1 MATSFKRSLLAF
13 SAFMIASSV
22 AWAKEEEKTATEP
35 VQQINQTYQELALFG
50 RVFDQIREAYVEE
63 VSDEDLINAAID
75 GMLQSLDPHSS
86 FLTGED
92 AQEMQEQTTG
102 SYGGLGLQVSQDEN
116 GMVLVIAPFDDTPA
130 SKAGIEPG
138 DRISHVDGEPT
149 MGEGLDKATEKMKGE
164 PNTDVTLT
172 IIRDGQSPFDVVVT
186 RDIIRPNPVRWRL
199 DGSSGYIR
207 LAAFN
212 ERTTE
217 VLLEAIEDLQKQATA
232 QNKQLNGFVLDL
244 RSNPGGLL
252 DQAIS
257 VVDSFINSGEIV
269 SIRSRHEKDTQR
281 FTATEGD
288 AAEGLPLVVLINP
301 GSASASEV
309 VAGALQDL
317 ERAVIIG
324 ERSFGKGS
332 VQTVSQVSADG
343 DLVRMTTARYFTPS
357 GRSIQGEGI
366 YPDIEV
372 KAAKIETIEREIMR
386 EGDIPG
392 ALANPGVGYPRE
404 DNEEDNSNS
413 ENNTDNLDESKGE
426 SSSENNGE
434 KPTETPKTEEEKN
447 SLLDTIKDALGK
459 KDNNVKGNKVSE
471 EIIAKEADAAKV
483 DNQLQRALDLLEAIA
498 IYNRFEQNSQ
508 KPPLPKTES
517 NISANSEK

>member
-1 MATSFKRSLLAF
+1 MFVSFKKSLLAF
-13 SAFMIASSV
+13 SAIMLTNPIAWSLTDT
-22 AWAKEEEKTATEP
+22 EKQVNE
-35 VQQINQTYQELALFG
+35 TYQELALFG
-50 RVFDQIREAYVEE
+50 RVFDQVRENYVEE
-63 VSDEDLINAAID
+63 VSDEELINAAID
-75 GMLQSLDPHSS
+75 GMLRSLDPHSS
-86 FLTGED
+86 FLTGEETL
-92 AQEMQEQTTG
+92 EMQEQTSG
-102 SYGGLGLQVSQDEN
+102 SYGGLGIQVSQDEN

-172 IIRDGQSPFDVVVT
+172 IIRDGQPSFDVVLT

-199 DGSSGYIR
+199 ENNSGYIR

-217 VLLEAIEDLQKQATA
+217 VLVEAITDLQKQAA
-232 QNKQLNGFVLDL
+232 EQNKTINGYVLDL

-252 DQAIS
+252 DQAIN
-257 VVDSFINSGEIV
+257 VADTFIHSGEIV
-269 SIRSRHEKDTQR
+269 SIRSRHEQDTQR

-288 AAEGLPLVVLINP
+288 IIEGAPLVVLINP

-317 ERAVIIG
+317 ERAIVIG

-332 VQTVSQVSADG
+332 VQTVSQVSNDG

-372 KAAKIETIEREIMR
+372 KAAKIETLEREIMR

-392 ALANPGVGYPRE
+392 ALANPGVGYPRQ
-404 DNEEDNSNS
+404 EEPGQTPDKDDKA
-413 ENNTDNLDESKGE
+413 ETKDETSAKDKP
-426 SSSENNGE
+426 SSEKE
-434 KPTETPKTEEEKN
+434 AEET
-447 SLLDTIKDALGK
+447 SIIDTIKGAFNK
-459 KDNNVKGNKVSE
+459 KEEAVKGNKEAE
-471 EIIAKEADAAKV
+471 EVIAKEAEAAKV

-498 IYNRFEQNSQ
+498 IYNRFEKNSQ
-508 KPPLPKTES
+508 KPQIPPLNED
-517 NISANSEK
+517 AEKAKNAP

>member
-1 MATSFKRSLLAF
+1 MPISFKNSLCGFSFLIFTAS
-13 SAFMIASSV
+13 SAFALT
-22 AWAKEEEKTATEP
+22 ETEKQ
-35 VQQINQTYQELALFG
+35 VNQAYQELALFG
-50 RVFDQIREAYVEE
+50 RVFDHIRDTYVEE
-63 VSDEDLINAAID
+63 VTDEELINAAID
-75 GMLQSLDPHSS
+75 GMLRSLDPHSS
-86 FLTGED
+86 FLTGEE
-92 AQEMQEQTTG
+92 ALEMQEQTTG
-102 SYGGLGLQVSQDEN
+102 SYGGLGIQVSQDEN

-138 DRISHVDGEPT
+138 DRISHVDGEAT

-164 PNTDVTLT
+164 AGTDVTLT
-172 IIRDGQSPFDVVVT
+172 IIRDGMKPFDVILT
-186 RDIIRPNPVRWRL
+186 RAIIRPDPVRWRL
-199 DGSSGYIR
+199 EGSSGYIR

-217 VLLEAIEDLQKQATA
+217 VLLEAIGDLQKQAIEK
-232 QNKQLNGFVLDL
+232 NKKINGYILDL

-257 VVDSFINSGEIV
+257 VVDTFIDSGEIV
-269 SIRSRHEKDTQR
+269 SIRGRIEEETQR

-288 AAEGLPLVVLINP
+288 VIEGLPLIVLLNP

-317 ERAVIIG
+317 ERAIIIG

-332 VQTVSQVSADG
+332 VQTVSQVSSDG

-372 KAAKIETIEREIMR
+372 KPAKIEVVDREIIR

-392 ALANPGVGYPRE
+392 ALSNPDVGYPRE
-404 DNEEDNSNS
+404 GGEDNNQNQKETTEEPVTEKVDPQKDTS
-413 ENNTDNLDESKGE
+413 ENKENEAANKPI
-426 SSSENNGE
+426 SEKKDG
-434 KPTETPKTEEEKN
+434 
-447 SLLDTIKDALGK
+447 SLMRTIKDAIIK
-459 KDNNVKGNKVSE
+459 KEEPVKGNKVSE
-471 EIIAKEADAAKV
+471 EITAKEIEAAER

-498 IYNRFEQNSQ
+498 VYNRFDKNNQ
-508 KPPLPKTES
+508 KPSLPEAE
-517 NISANSEK
+517 ANNTTAVNDIEG